1 MSTDAKNLSSQDH
14 RRSKPGYMA
23 KRSDEA
29 LIAAHTQGESTAFAE
44 LVRRYGD
51 SLLGYLNRISANRD
65 EAEDLFQETFR
76 RVHEN
81 ASSYSGKGKF
91 RSWLYAIATNVARDG
106 LRKAKRQGTMISLNR
121 PKEDCSQG
129 GCGDADHAVA
139 EERIADPHQASA
151 LEEQKAQ
158 VRKAIDRLPERQR
171 NTLILTYYQG
181 LSYNEAA
188 EVLDC
193 SLGTVKSQMYRAVRT
208 LARYLPKTA
217 GEII

>member
-1 MSTDAKNLSSQDH
+1 
-14 RRSKPGYMA
+14 MA
-23 KRSDEA
+23 ERTDEA
-29 LIAAHTQGESTAFAE
+29 LIAAHKQGETTAFAE
-44 LVRRYGD
+44 LVRRHGD

-106 LRKAKRQGTMISLNR
+106 LRKARRQGTMISLNQ
-121 PKEDCSQG
+121 PNDQCSQG
-129 GCGDADHAVA
+129 GCGEADIAVA
-139 EERIADPHQASA
+139 EETAADPHQVAA

-158 VRKAIDRLPERQR
+158 VRQAIDRLPERQR

-188 EVLDC
+188 EALDC

-208 LARYLPKTA
+208 LARYLPETA

>member
-1 MSTDAKNLSSQDH
+1 
-14 RRSKPGYMA
+14 MA
-23 KRSDEA
+23 ESSDEV
-29 LIAAHTQGESTAFAE
+29 LIAAHREGETTAFAE

-51 SLLGYLNRISANRD
+51 ALLGYLHRISANRD
-65 EAEDLFQETFR
+65 DAEDLFQETFR

-106 LRKAKRQGTMISLNR
+106 LRKARRQGTMISLNQ
-121 PKEDCSQG
+121 PNEECSQG
-129 GCGDADHAVA
+129 GCGKADIAVA
-139 EERIADPHQASA
+139 DEPTADPYQATVLA
-151 LEEQKAQ
+151 EQKAQ
-158 VRKAIDRLPERQR
+158 VRQAIDRLPERQR

-193 SLGTVKSQMYRAVRT
+193 SLGTVKSQMYRAVRA
-208 LARYLPKTA
+208 LAHYLPETA

>member
-1 MSTDAKNLSSQDH
+1 
-14 RRSKPGYMA
+14 MA
-23 KRSDEA
+23 ESSDEV
-29 LIAAHTQGESTAFAE
+29 LIAAHREGETTAFAE

-51 SLLGYLNRISANRD
+51 ALLGYLNRISANRD
-65 EAEDLFQETFR
+65 DAEDLFQETFR

-106 LRKAKRQGTMISLNR
+106 LRKARRQGTMISLNQ
-121 PKEDCSQG
+121 PNEDCSQG
-129 GCGDADHAVA
+129 GCGDADLAVA
-139 EERIADPHQASA
+139 EERVADPHRA
-151 LEEQKAQ
+151 LALQEQKAQ
-158 VRKAIDRLPERQR
+158 VRNAIDRLPERQR

-188 EVLDC
+188 ETLNC

-208 LARYLPKTA
+208 LARYLPETA
-217 GEII
+217 GEMI

>member
-1 MSTDAKNLSSQDH
+1 
-14 RRSKPGYMA
+14 MA
-23 KRSDEA
+23 ERTDEA
-29 LIAAHTQGESTAFAE
+29 LIAAHKEGETTAFAE

-51 SLLGYLNRISANRD
+51 ALLGYLHRISANRD

-81 ASSYSGKGKF
+81 AASYSGKGKF

-106 LRKAKRQGTMISLNR
+106 LRKARRQGTMISLNQ
-121 PKEDCSQG
+121 PNEECSRG
-129 GCGDADHAVA
+129 GCGEAELAVA
-139 EERIADPHQASA
+139 EESTADPHQAA
-151 LEEQKAQ
+151 TREEQKAL
-158 VRKAIDRLPERQR
+158 VRQAIDRLPERQR

-188 EVLDC
+188 EILNC

-208 LARYLPKTA
+208 LGRYLPETA
-217 GEII
+217 GEIV